1 MSANAALRTAQV
13 TRVLLV
19 DDDLVNTV
27 TLGDLD
33 AHGEGTR
40 YSQVLADPDHDFS
53 VELDALLTQHGLP
66 ATSAADRLSG
76 LSNATVLGA
85 VAAPLRDTYQRALD
99 QRADQRQPLTKIKS
113 WIEVGGGVTV
123 DEWTESKDLPGGDR
137 YDLLVVD
144 YYLINNDPTAT
155 THLINRF
162 KDLHANQPRPLLVIL
177 MSSNIADIERDFE
190 TIRDKCQM
198 SASRFRIL
206 AKPVATNPDAEAVVR
221 EKWFRALRQLANER
235 SVVAQIEAF
244 VKAWEHSLRDAA
256 TQMIERLYDM
266 DASAFA
272 LLAATADQD
281 SMTIEEYLADVL
293 ARRISAA
300 SEEKSFP
307 FNEIAA
313 LQASLEGAKAVIG
326 PTIDQGVEVRHA
338 QRAIR
343 GLMSDVVWH
352 RPPWWRPR
360 SAAPAIVAPPVA
372 PTVDAATTVEAVTVP
387 EERAANTDAV
397 AATIAG
403 PAAAGREENAA
414 PPPRTADAAEA
425 APANLARTEER
436 LKWLKRAV
444 RFGTVL
450 RKRSDRQHY
459 VVNLTQACDVQSEK
473 LANVGEVHY
482 LFLQGRRFPV
492 DRVAVGEKLF
502 DSPFYRE
509 ESEDDEFFTL
519 QWRLR
524 QPFTPSIGD
533 LLDKLED
540 YEIVGQLRSESAYAV
555 LAKYMSQATRVAQ
568 VRMPKMYRY
577 DISVYHKQA
586 DDTWQLQALGQS
598 IEASAWQKDNSYWR
612 LQLTVDAATSLLP
625 FLSGVDPNRRD
636 QFVAALTSGLKV
648 ESKSGADLYVREIEQ
663 TTALLLRVDGKA
675 EYDSDALAAR
685 IATTEKCNRA
695 TTGTTVLV
703 ARALT

>member
-1 MSANAALRTAQV
+1 MSANAALRAAQV
-13 TRVLLV
+13 ARVLLV
-19 DDDLVNTV
+19 DDDLARTV
-27 TLGDLD
+27 SLADLD
-33 AHGEGTR
+33 VHGEGAR
-40 YSQVLADPDHDFS
+40 YSQVLADADHDFS
-53 VELDALLTQHGLP
+53 VALDALLAEHRLP
-66 ATSAADRLSG
+66 ATSSADRLAG
-76 LSNATVLGA
+76 LSNAAVLGA
-85 VAAPLRDTYQRALD
+85 SPAPLRAAYQRAIE
-99 QRADQRQPLTKIKS
+99 QRTEQRQPLAKIKA
-113 WIEVGGGVTV
+113 WIEEGGGVVV
-123 DEWTESKDLPGGDR
+123 DEWTESRDLPGSDR

-144 YYLINNDPTAT
+144 YYLVNHDPTAT
-155 THLINRF
+155 IQLINRL

-190 TIRDKCQM
+190 KIRDQCQM

-206 AKPVATNPDAEAVVR
+206 AKPVTTNQDAEAVVR
-221 EKWFRALRQLANER
+221 EKWFRALRQLASER
-235 SVVAQIEAF
+235 SVVAPIEAF

-300 SEEKSFP
+300 TEEKSFP

-313 LQASLEGAKAVIG
+313 LQASLEAAKTMIG

-360 SAAPAIVAPPVA
+360 SAAPAIVAPMAASMADGTSSPEAVA
-372 PTVDAATTVEAVTVP
+372 TPQVPAVGEGDAAIPSVAEDQPSANAGPVP
-387 EERAANTDAV
+387 DAP
-397 AATIAG
+397 
-403 PAAAGREENAA
+403 PAAAEN
-414 PPPRTADAAEA
+414 PG
-425 APANLARTEER
+425 RTEER
-436 LKWLKRAV
+436 LKWLKRNV

-450 RKRSDRQHY
+450 RMRSNRERFI
-459 VVNLTQACDVQSEK
+459 VNLTQACDIQSEK
-473 LANVGEVHY
+473 LANVGEVNY
-482 LFLQGRRFPV
+482 LFLQGKRFPV

-502 DSPFYRE
+502 DSPYYRE
-509 ESEDDEFFTL
+509 ESEDDDFFTL

-524 QPFTPSIGD
+524 QPFTPPIGE
-533 LLDKLED
+533 LLDELEN
-540 YEIVGQLRSESAYAV
+540 YEIVGQLRSESAYAI

-568 VRMPKMYRY
+568 LRMPKMYRY
-577 DISVYHKQA
+577 EISVYHKQA
-586 DDTWQLQALGQS
+586 DDSWRSQALAQP
-598 IEASAWQKDNSYWR
+598 IEASAWQKDNSDWR
-612 LQLTVDAATSLLP
+612 LQFTVDAATALLP
-625 FLSGVDPNRRD
+625 SLSGIDAARRD

-648 ESKSGADLYVREIEQ
+648 ESKSGTDLYAREIGE
-663 TTALLLRVDGKA
+663 TTILLIRVDGKA
-675 EYDSDALAAR
+675 EYDASVLSGR
-685 IATTEKCNRA
+685 IASTERGKAA
-695 TTGTTVLV
+695 TAGATAIV

>member
-1 MSANAALRTAQV
+1 MSANAALLAAQV
-13 TRVLLV
+13 ARVLLV
-19 DDDLVNTV
+19 DDDLANTV
-27 TLGDLD
+27 TLADLD

-40 YSQVLADPDHDFS
+40 YSQVLADPDHDFT
-53 VELDALLTQHGLP
+53 VALDASLAQHRLP
-66 ATSAADRLSG
+66 AISATDRLAG
-76 LSNATVLGA
+76 LSNAVVLGA
-85 VAAPLRDTYQRALD
+85 APAPLRATYERALA
-99 QRADQRQPLTKIKS
+99 QRADQRQPLVKIRA
-113 WIEVGGGVTV
+113 WIELGGGVTV
-123 DEWTESKDLPGGDR
+123 DEWTESRDLPGGDR

-144 YYLINNDPTAT
+144 YYLVNNDPTAT
-155 THLINRF
+155 IHLINRF
-162 KDLHANQPRPLLVIL
+162 KDLHANQPRPLLVTL

-206 AKPVATNPDAEAVVR
+206 AKPVTTNPDAEAVVR

-235 SVVAQIEAF
+235 SVVVPIEAF

-272 LLAATADQD
+272 LLAATAEQD

-300 SEEKSFP
+300 TEEKSFP
-307 FNEIAA
+307 FNEISA
-313 LQASLEGAKAVIG
+313 LQAALEAAKGVIG

-360 SAAPAIVAPPVA
+360 SATPAI
-372 PTVDAATTVEAVTVP
+372 AATPATPATP
-387 EERAANTDAV
+387 AAD
-397 AATIAG
+397 G
-403 PAAAGREENAA
+403 AAAGGPAPLAPAPAA
-414 PPPRTADAAEA
+414 DHPGPVADAHN
-425 APANLARTEER
+425 PARTEER
-436 LKWLKRAV
+436 LKWLKRNV

-450 RKRSDRQHY
+450 RMRSNRDRFI
-459 VVNLTQACDVQSEK
+459 VNLTQACDIQSEK
-473 LANVGEVHY
+473 LANVGEVNY
-482 LFLQGRRFPV
+482 LFLQGKRFPV

-502 DSPFYRE
+502 DSPYYRE
-509 ESEDDEFFTL
+509 ESEDDDFFTL

-524 QPFTPSIGD
+524 QPFTPSIGE
-533 LLDKLED
+533 LLDALEN
-540 YEIVGQLRSESAYAV
+540 YEIVGQMRSESAYAV

-577 DISVYHKQA
+577 DITVYHKQE
-586 DDTWQLQALGQS
+586 DGTWRLQALAQP
-598 IEASAWQKDNSYWR
+598 IEASAWQKENSDWR
-612 LQLTVDAATSLLP
+612 LQFTVNAATLLLHA
-625 FLSGVDPNRRD
+625 LSGVEDARRE
-636 QFVAALTSGLKV
+636 QFVAKLTSGLKV
-648 ESKSGADLYVREIEQ
+648 ETKSGTDLYAREIEP

-675 EYDSDALAAR
+675 EYDADALVAKLAATDR
-685 IATTEKCNRA
+685 CRTAVA
-695 TTGTTVLV
+695 GTTALV